1 MALVSDILRDALS
14 HLRVADAN
22 EALDAGDARDAMRA
36 LNMMVRRWEA
46 DGLSL
51 GWTDVTSVDETLP
64 APAETEEALGYNLAL
79 RLRARYG
86 VTLDPDVIE
95 LARQGLAALSAD
107 VAATE
112 FLRVDYDDLPAGTGQ
127 RYGSWRDGFYR

>member
-1 MALVSDILRDALS
+1 MALVADILRDALR
-14 HLRVADAN
+14 HLRVADASQ
-22 EALDAGDARDAMRA
+22 ALQADDARDAMRA

-51 GWTDVTSVDETLP
+51 GWQDVSNPDDVLP
-64 APAETEEALGYNLAL
+64 APAEAEEALGYNLAL
-79 RLRARYG
+79 RLRASYG

-112 FLRVDYDDLPAGTGQ
+112 YLRVEYDDLPAGTGQ
-127 RYGSWRDGFYR
+127 RIGSWFDGFFR

>member
-22 EALDAGDARDAMRA
+22 EALDADHARDAMRA

-79 RLRARYG
+79 RLRARFG

-127 RYGSWRDGFYR
+127 CYGSWRDGFYS